1 LEKKVA
7 IILLNWNS
15 YEHTANCIES
25 LSAVRPANFDILVVD
40 NGSTDGSGTALQN
53 KFNHIIYLPNAT
65 NEGFAG
71 GNNRGFAYAI
81 EHDYAYSLMLNNDVF
96 VEPNF
101 LDLLVNYLEA
111 NPAVGAIQPKIF
123 FNSNRQKVWNG
134 GSYFLSWLGWTYSKN
149 YMRAAGP
156 TQSKFAQV
164 DWITGCALLVRTS
177 IVKQIGALNDHFFI
191 YYEDVDFSF
200 RIRAAGYKLM
210 FHPDSV
216 IYHIAGM
223 ANKAKVKGKE
233 GYANPY
239 VHYLNFRN
247 HIWVLRAYTKWYQWP
262 TTFITLI
269 AYSLAIMLYFVA
281 RWRWTKLAMMLKGIL
296 HGFTKQSSA

>member
-1 LEKKVA
+1 MDKRTA

-15 YEHTANCIES
+15 YEHTANCIAS
-25 LSAVRPANFDILVVD
+25 LQQVTPANFDVIVVD
-40 NGSTDGSGTALQN
+40 NGSEDGSGTLLQQN
-53 KFNHIIYLPNAT
+53 FAHIKYIQAPT
-65 NEGFAG
+65 NLGFAG
-71 GNNRGFAYAI
+71 GNNKGFEYAIAHGYAYA
-81 EHDYAYSLMLNNDVF
+81 LMLNNDTF

-101 LDLLVNYLEA
+101 LELLTNYMDAHA
-111 NPAVGAIQPKIF
+111 NVGAIQPKIF
-123 FNSNRQKVWNG
+123 FNNNRQKIWNG

-149 YMRAAGP
+149 YMRTAGP
-156 TQSKFAQV
+156 AQNNFAEV

-177 IVKQIGALNDHFFI
+177 IVQQIGALNDHFFI

-200 RIRAAGYKLM
+200 RIRQAGYKLI
-210 FHPDSV
+210 FHPQSI

-247 HIWVLRAYTKWYQWP
+247 HIWVLRTYTKWYQWP

-269 AYSLAIMLYFVA
+269 AYSFAIMLYFVV
-281 RWRWTKLAMMLKGIL
+281 RWRITKLAMMLKGIY
-296 HGFTKQSSA
+296 HGFTKQSTV

>member
-1 LEKKVA
+1 MDKRTA

-15 YEHTANCIES
+15 YEHTANCIAS
-25 LSAVRPANFDILVVD
+25 LQQVTPANFDVIVVD
-40 NGSTDGSGTALQN
+40 NGSEDGSGTLLKQN
-53 KFNHIIYLPNAT
+53 FAHIKYIQAPT
-65 NEGFAG
+65 NLGFAG
-71 GNNRGFAYAI
+71 GNNKGFEYAI
-81 EHDYAYSLMLNNDVF
+81 AHGYEYSLMLNNDTF

-101 LDLLVNYLEA
+101 LELLTNYMDVHA
-111 NPAVGAIQPKIF
+111 NVGAIQPKIF
-123 FNSNRQKVWNG
+123 FNNNRQKIWNG

-149 YMRAAGP
+149 YMRTAGP
-156 TQSKFAQV
+156 AQNNFAEV

-177 IVKQIGALNDHFFI
+177 IVQQIGALNDHFFI

-200 RIRAAGYKLM
+200 RIRQAGYKLI
-210 FHPDSV
+210 FHPQSV

-247 HIWVLRAYTKWYQWP
+247 HIWVLRTYTKWYQWP

-269 AYSLAIMLYFVA
+269 AYSFAIMLYFVV
-281 RWRWTKLAMMLKGIL
+281 RWRITKLAMMLKGIY
-296 HGFTKQSSA
+296 HGFTKQSTV

>member
-1 LEKKVA
+1 MDKRTA

-15 YEHTANCIES
+15 YEHTANCIAS
-25 LSAVRPANFDILVVD
+25 LQQVTPANFDVIVVD
-40 NGSTDGSGTALQN
+40 NGSSDGSGTMLKQN
-53 KFNHIIYLPNAT
+53 FAHIKYIQAPT
-65 NEGFAG
+65 NLGFAG
-71 GNNRGFAYAI
+71 GNNKGFEYAI
-81 EHDYAYSLMLNNDVF
+81 AHGYEYSLMLNNDTF

-101 LDLLVNYLEA
+101 LELLTNYMDA
-111 NPAVGAIQPKIF
+111 HKNVGAIQPKIF
-123 FNSNRQKVWNG
+123 FNNNRQKIWNG

-149 YMRAAGP
+149 YMRTAGP
-156 TQSKFAQV
+156 AQNNFAEV

-177 IVKQIGALNDHFFI
+177 IVQQIGALNDHFFI

-200 RIRAAGYKLM
+200 RIREAGYKLI
-210 FHPDSV
+210 FHPQSV

-247 HIWVLRAYTKWYQWP
+247 HIWVLRTYTKWYQWP

-269 AYSLAIMLYFVA
+269 AYSFAIMLYFVV
-281 RWRWTKLAMMLKGIL
+281 RWRITKLAMMLKGIY
-296 HGFTKQSSA
+296 HGFTKQSTV

>member
-1 LEKKVA
+1 MDKRTA

-15 YEHTANCIES
+15 YEHTANCIAS
-25 LSAVRPANFDILVVD
+25 LQNVTPANFDVIVVD
-40 NGSTDGSGTALQN
+40 NGSSDGSGTMLKQN
-53 KFNHIIYLPNAT
+53 FAHIKYIQAPT
-65 NEGFAG
+65 NLGFAG
-71 GNNRGFAYAI
+71 GNNKGFEYAI
-81 EHDYAYSLMLNNDVF
+81 AHGYEYSLMLNNDTF

-101 LDLLVNYLEA
+101 LELLTNYMDA
-111 NPAVGAIQPKIF
+111 HKNVGAIQPKIF
-123 FNSNRQKVWNG
+123 FNNNRQKIWNG

-149 YMRAAGP
+149 YMRTAGP
-156 TQSKFAQV
+156 AQNNFAEV

-177 IVKQIGALNDHFFI
+177 IVQQIGALNDHFFI

-200 RIRAAGYKLM
+200 RIRQAGYKLI
-210 FHPDSV
+210 FHPQSV

-247 HIWVLRAYTKWYQWP
+247 HIWVLRTYTKWYQWP

-269 AYSLAIMLYFVA
+269 AYSFAIMLYFVV
-281 RWRWTKLAMMLKGIL
+281 RWRITKLAMMLKGIY
-296 HGFTKQSSA
+296 HGFTKQSTV

>member
-1 LEKKVA
+1 MDKRTA

-15 YEHTANCIES
+15 YEHTANCIAS
-25 LSAVRPANFDILVVD
+25 LQNVTPANFDVIVVD
-40 NGSTDGSGTALQN
+40 NGSSDGSGTMLKQN
-53 KFNHIIYLPNAT
+53 FAHIKYIQAPT
-65 NEGFAG
+65 NLGFAG
-71 GNNRGFAYAI
+71 GNNKGFEYAI
-81 EHDYAYSLMLNNDVF
+81 AHGYEYALMLNNDTF

-101 LDLLVNYLEA
+101 LELLTNYMDAHA
-111 NPAVGAIQPKIF
+111 NAGAIQPKIF
-123 FNSNRQKVWNG
+123 FNNNRQKIWNG

-149 YMRAAGP
+149 YMRTAGP
-156 TQSKFAQV
+156 AQNNFAEV

-177 IVKQIGALNDHFFI
+177 IVQQIGALNNHFFI

-200 RIRAAGYKLM
+200 RIRQAGYKLI
-210 FHPDSV
+210 FHPQSV

-247 HIWVLRAYTKWYQWP
+247 HIWVLRTYTKWYQWP

-269 AYSLAIMLYFVA
+269 AYSFAIMLYFVV
-281 RWRWTKLAMMLKGIL
+281 RWRITKLAMMLKGIY
-296 HGFTKQSSA
+296 HGFTKQSTV

>member
-1 LEKKVA
+1 MEKRVA

-15 YEHTANCIES
+15 YEHTANCIAS
-25 LSAVRPANFDILVVD
+25 LQKVTPANFDVIVVD
-40 NGSTDGSGTALQN
+40 NGSKDGSGLALQQ
-53 KFNHIIYLPNAT
+53 KFTQIKYIQAPT
-65 NEGFAG
+65 NLGFAG
-71 GNNRGFAYAI
+71 GNNKGFEYAI
-81 EHDYAYSLMLNNDVF
+81 AYGYQYALMLNNDTF

-101 LDLLVNYLEA
+101 LALLVSYLDSH
-111 NPAVGAIQPKIF
+111 PTVGAIQPKIF
-123 FNSNRQKVWNG
+123 FNNNRQKIWNG

-149 YMRAAGP
+149 YMRSAGP
-156 TQSKFAQV
+156 AQNKFAEV

-177 IVKQIGALNDHFFI
+177 IVQKIGALNDNFFI

-200 RIRAAGYKLM
+200 RIRQAGYKLM
-210 FHPDSV
+210 FHPQSV

-247 HIWVLRAYTKWYQWP
+247 HIWVLKTYIKWYQWP
-262 TTFITLI
+262 TTLLTLF
-269 AYSLAIMLYFVA
+269 AYSLAIMLYFVL
-281 RWRWTKLAMMLKGIL
+281 RWRITKLAMMLKGIY
-296 HGFTKQSSA
+296 HGFTKQSIV

>member
-1 LEKKVA
+1 
-7 IILLNWNS
+7 
-15 YEHTANCIES
+15 
-25 LSAVRPANFDILVVD
+25 
-40 NGSTDGSGTALQN
+40 
-53 KFNHIIYLPNAT
+53 
-65 NEGFAG
+65 
-71 GNNRGFAYAI
+71 
-81 EHDYAYSLMLNNDVF
+81 
-96 VEPNF
+96 
-101 LDLLVNYLEA
+101 
-111 NPAVGAIQPKIF
+111 
-123 FNSNRQKVWNG
+123 
-134 GSYFLSWLGWTYSKN
+134 
-149 YMRAAGP
+149 
-156 TQSKFAQV
+156 
-164 DWITGCALLVRTS
+164 LVRTS

-210 FHPDSV
+210 FHPNSV

>member
-1 LEKKVA
+1 LEKRVA

-15 YEHTANCIES
+15 YEHTANCIAS
-25 LSAVRPANFDILVVD
+25 LQKVTPANFDVIVVD
-40 NGSTDGSGTALQN
+40 NGSKDGSGLALQQ
-53 KFNHIIYLPNAT
+53 KFTQIKYIQAPT
-65 NEGFAG
+65 NLGFAG
-71 GNNRGFAYAI
+71 GNNKGFEYAI
-81 EHDYAYSLMLNNDVF
+81 AYGYQYALMLNNDTF

-101 LDLLVNYLEA
+101 LALLVSYLDSH
-111 NPAVGAIQPKIF
+111 PTVGAIQPKIF
-123 FNSNRQKVWNG
+123 FNNNRQKIWNG

-149 YMRAAGP
+149 YMRSAGP
-156 TQSKFAQV
+156 AQNKFAEV

-177 IVKQIGALNDHFFI
+177 IVQKIGALNDNFFI

-200 RIRAAGYKLM
+200 RIRQAGYKLM
-210 FHPDSV
+210 FHPQSV

-247 HIWVLRAYTKWYQWP
+247 HIWVLKTYIKWYQWP
-262 TTFITLI
+262 TTLLTLF
-269 AYSLAIMLYFVA
+269 AYSLAIMLYFVL
-281 RWRWTKLAMMLKGIL
+281 RWRITKLAMMLKGIY
-296 HGFTKQSSA
+296 HGFTKQSIV

>member
-1 LEKKVA
+1 MDKRTA

-15 YEHTANCIES
+15 YEHTANCIAS
-25 LSAVRPANFDILVVD
+25 LQNVEPANFDVIVVD
-40 NGSTDGSGTALQN
+40 NGSSDGSGTLLQQN
-53 KFNHIIYLPNAT
+53 FVHIKYIQAPT
-65 NEGFAG
+65 NLGFAG
-71 GNNRGFAYAI
+71 GNNKGFEYAI
-81 EHDYAYSLMLNNDVF
+81 AHGYEYSLMLNNDTF

-101 LDLLVNYLEA
+101 LELLTNYMDAHVN
-111 NPAVGAIQPKIF
+111 VGAIQPKIF
-123 FNSNRQKVWNG
+123 FNNNRQKIWNG

-149 YMRAAGP
+149 YMRTAGP
-156 TQSKFAQV
+156 AQNNFAEV

-177 IVKQIGALNDHFFI
+177 IVQQIGALNDHFFI

-200 RIRAAGYKLM
+200 RIREAGYKLI
-210 FHPDSV
+210 FHPQSV

-269 AYSLAIMLYFVA
+269 AYSFAIMLYFVV
-281 RWRWTKLAMMLKGIL
+281 RWRTTKLAMMLKGIY
-296 HGFTKQSSA
+296 HGFTKQSTV